1 MGIGIVT
8 LPKNSSSQK
17 RPSRFISNTLWKSSA
32 PPIVLR
38 PFRSASAAASSSS
51 NPRLS
56 ITPKSYSKLPLSLDS
71 PSSHYQYSRNTGSTV
86 SYVDCCGS
94 HRVVRLTVRLRRL
107 MWRRLCPADSPVPP
121 DGLRRITY
129 GREAVLTDGLENRSK
144 RRGSFSAKTVS
155 SVPCWLARIGVA
167 PVARVG
173 RVYVGY
179 TGDCGGGWLVS
190 QSADTDRRYSLVIRI
205 DDTACCGSDWVGK
218 SQPGVFE

>member
-32 PPIVLR
+32 PPILLR
-38 PFRSASAAASSSS
+38 RLRSASAAASSSS

-71 PSSHYQYSRNTGSTV
+71 PASHYQDSRNTGSTV

-107 MWRRLCPADSPVPP
+107 M
-121 DGLRRITY
+121 
-129 GREAVLTDGLENRSK
+129 
-144 RRGSFSAKTVS
+144 
-155 SVPCWLARIGVA
+155 
-167 PVARVG
+167 
-173 RVYVGY
+173 
-179 TGDCGGGWLVS
+179 CGGGYAPLI
-190 QSADTDRRYSLVIRI
+190 RRYHPMGFGGPH
-205 DDTACCGSDWVGK
+205 TAAK
-218 SQPGVFE
+218 SY